1 MNKEIFTEELKKL
14 NIFVTEEQLQQ
25 LDKYYKLLK
34 EENNKYNLTAIIE
47 ENDVYLK
54 HFYDSLTITKLINL
68 NNQNICDI
76 GAGAGFPGIVLKII
90 YPELKLT
97 LIDATTKKCNFLS
110 LVVSEL
116 NLKNVTIIN
125 QRIEIYAQK
134 NRECYDIVT
143 CRAVASLKILLELAI
158 PLVKKDGYFIPLKGN
173 IEKETDNIETYYTKL
188 NIKLIDSITF
198 KLPFEQ
204 STRSIL
210 KYQKQEITN
219 PQYPRSYNEIK
230 KRSL

>member
-143 CRAVASLKILLELAI
+143 CRAVASLKILLELTI

-204 STRSIL
+204 STRTIL

>member
-110 LVVSEL
+110 LVVSKL

-204 STRSIL
+204 STRTIL

-219 PQYPRSYNEIK
+219 SQYPRSYNEIK